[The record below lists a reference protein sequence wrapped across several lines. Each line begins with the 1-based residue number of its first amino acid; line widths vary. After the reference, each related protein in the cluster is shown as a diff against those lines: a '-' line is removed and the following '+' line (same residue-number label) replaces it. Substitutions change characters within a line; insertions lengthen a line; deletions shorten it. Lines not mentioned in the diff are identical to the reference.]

1 MTNSP
6 SIITTSSRSREGGL
20 MPVRPCLACGALT
33 REGSYCSAHRG
44 TGARGST
51 WRWRKLRAAV
61 IARDGGC
68 VVCGA
73 TDALEVH
80 HLVPMWQGGAD
91 SLDNLEVRCHSH
103 HDRGG
108 T

>member
-1 MTNSP
+1 
-6 SIITTSSRSREGGL
+6 
-20 MPVRPCLACGALT
+20 MPVRPCIACGALT
-33 REGSYCSAHRG
+33 REGGYCAAHRG

-51 WRWRKLRAAV
+51 SRWRKTRAAV

-73 TDALEVH
+73 LTPLEVH
-80 HLVPMWQGGAD
+80 HLVMKRDGGSD
-91 SLDNLEVRCHSH
+91 HPSNLRAYCHAH
-103 HDRGG
+103 HPRGS

>member
-33 REGSYCSAHRG
+33 RKGSYCPRHKG

-51 WRWRKLRAAV
+51 WRWRKTRAAV
-61 IARDGGC
+61 ITRDGGC

-73 TDALEVH
+73 LAPLEVH
-80 HLVPMWQGGAD
+80 HVVMKRDGGSD
-91 SLDNLEVRCHSH
+91 HPSNLRAYCHAH
-103 HDRGG
+103 HPRG